1 MNYLNIHNNFVSY
14 CKSTSPRERLMKRCP
29 SDWRLNDESLYT
41 ERHHIVPRH
50 DGGSDDPE
58 NLIELLPE
66 EHYWVHLIRY
76 KAFDSRNDFLA
87 VRYIINGLN
96 GRNIKIVEN
105 NVSIKTKIGRFKH
118 YIQFFRK
125 RHGWHTEEG
134 IKSIS
139 DARKNTMVVKDRDTG
154 ELVGAVNVDHENV
167 LSGKWVH
174 HTKGFITMINIET
187 GKKERVKSGSYDKSK
202 YKVITNVQGKNNPN
216 YREHTED
223 LENLMF
229 DCVKICS
236 IDVDGIKYVSIKQV
250 LKNINF
256 KLKLKRPISR
266 IYLLSKYE
274 SIDNFIDAYNSK
286 RNDCVVH
293 TTNNISKRILKEVY
307 EKYNND

>member
-96 GRNIKIVEN
+96 SRNIKIVEN

-118 YIQFFRK
+118 YIQSFRK

-139 DARKNTMVVKDRDTG
+139 DARKNTMVVRDRDTG

-174 HTKGFITMINIET
+174 HTKGYVTLINIET

-202 YKVITNVQGKNNPN
+202 YKVITNFQGKNNSN

-236 IDVDGIKYVSIKQV
+236 IDVDGIKYVSIRQV

-256 KLKLKRPISR
+256 KLKLKKPISH
-266 IYLLSKYE
+266 IYLRNKYE

-286 RNDCVVH
+286 RNDCVVS
-293 TTNNISKRILKEVY
+293 TKVNTSKRILKEIY